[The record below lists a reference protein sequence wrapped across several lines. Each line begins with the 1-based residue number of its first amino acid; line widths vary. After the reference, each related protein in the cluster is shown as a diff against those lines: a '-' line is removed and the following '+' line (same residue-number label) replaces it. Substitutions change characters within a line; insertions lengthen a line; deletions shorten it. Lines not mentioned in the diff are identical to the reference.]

1 MRSENQIIRSVLVG
15 STVSE
20 KDRILYFHKIR
31 LSLTAIAV
39 LGQVTRS
46 QAFG

>member
-1 MRSENQIIRSVLVG
+1 MRSENQIICSVLVG

-20 KDRILYFHKIR
+20 DRILYFHKIR
-31 LSLTAIAV
+31 LSLTAVAV